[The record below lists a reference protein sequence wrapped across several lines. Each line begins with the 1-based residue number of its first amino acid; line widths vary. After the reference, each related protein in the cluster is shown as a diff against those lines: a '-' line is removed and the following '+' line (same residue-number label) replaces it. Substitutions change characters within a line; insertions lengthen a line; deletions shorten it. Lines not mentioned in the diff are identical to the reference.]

1 MEEAGGKTSL
11 TQRELDNLEE
21 LGAQCARSL
30 RNLSVNRL
38 FSFFLYFFFFD
49 RCLDRNKNDIIA
61 LGAIPHLLVFVK
73 SRNDRIA
80 QQVRILICRS

>member
-1 MEEAGGKTSL
+1 MITLRYLFSLDSDENETEIVREDGLEPIVRCAGLAAQGMEEGGGKTTL

-38 FSFFLYFFFFD
+38 FSSF
-49 RCLDRNKNDIIA
+49 CL
-61 LGAIPHLLVFVK
+61 F
-73 SRNDRIA
+73 
-80 QQVRILICRS
+80 